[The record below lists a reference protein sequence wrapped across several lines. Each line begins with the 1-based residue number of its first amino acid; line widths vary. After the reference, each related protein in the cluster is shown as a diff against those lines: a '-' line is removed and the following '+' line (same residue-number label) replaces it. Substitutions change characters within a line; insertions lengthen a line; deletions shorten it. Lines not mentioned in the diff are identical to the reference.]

1 MTLADFKV
9 LCVQI
14 LRFNIVGLTTVAL
27 GAAIFFALIWLNV
40 SYVAALF
47 FDYAAGAVF
56 SYFAN
61 KNFTF
66 RVKVDSEVSS
76 FSKTVLVYFS
86 SFLLNTL
93 FLGFAVE
100 TLKFPVIES
109 QIVIIFILA
118 VVNFIVFRWV
128 IFQAARSVPT
138 ESEH

>member
-1 MTLADFKV
+1 MTFADFKV

-14 LRFNIVGLTTVAL
+14 LRFNIVGLATVAL
-27 GAAIFFALIWLNV
+27 GAAIFFGLIWLNV

-66 RVKVDSEVSS
+66 RVKVDSEISS

-93 FLGFAVE
+93 FLAFAVE
-100 TLKFPVIES
+100 TLKFPVVES

-118 VVNFIVFRWV
+118 AVNFTVFRWV
-128 IFQAARSVPT
+128 IFQAARSAPT
-138 ESEH
+138 ENEH